1 MNNQY
6 AIRDTR
12 YEIPATPAD
21 SKNEQQTTRYEI
33 RTEVTQI
40 DIGSQNAA
48 KLFFFSFP
56 AETAEKIRNSDS
68 LFYET
73 NPILPT
79 VALAKVGSTTYPVR
93 DYENKH
99 NWTLG
104 KNKPK
109 QTQFKPNLP
118 NAQNERKLCFK
129 KGL

>member
-1 MNNQY
+1 
-6 AIRDTR
+6 
-12 YEIPATPAD
+12 
-21 SKNEQQTTRYEI
+21 
-33 RTEVTQI
+33 
-40 DIGSQNAA
+40 
-48 KLFFFSFP
+48 LFFFSFP

-99 NWTLG
+99 N
-104 KNKPK
+104 